1 MHHLRHVVL
10 AATLLLGFGSCQKS
24 GSGSEGDYT
33 KLTGEVFTTTF
44 SIQYNAQKDYSEAVD
59 STFHAFSHSLNP
71 FDSTSLISA
80 INRNESQLMDS
91 MLREVFLQS
100 VVISRHTGGSYDVTC
115 APLINLWGFGFEKK
129 KTDSVTPEAIDSV
142 RAFVGFDKVHL
153 DGMRMIKEDPRMKMD
168 FSSISKGYCSD
179 LVARMLKRRGV
190 TSYLVEL
197 GGEIAFEGTNS
208 RGESWVIG
216 VDKPIADPAGVINDF
231 QVRVQLPRTA
241 GGLATSGNYRNFK
254 VVNGKKIAHTID
266 PHTGYPIQTDVLSAT
281 IIAPTCMLA
290 DGLAT
295 ACMTRTAADVPAL
308 MQNFPGVEYMLIL
321 GDEKTGFRT
330 VMSPRLRAP
339 HPPRLRSI
347 ALPGTT
353 SQGIQPRRLQL
364 DPLILSPPLP
374 PAKRLV
380 SYLHESK

>member
-1 MHHLRHVVL
+1 M
-10 AATLLLGFGSCQKS
+10 
-24 GSGSEGDYT
+24 
-33 KLTGEVFTTTF
+33 
-44 SIQYNAQKDYSEAVD
+44 
-59 STFHAFSHSLNP
+59 
-71 FDSTSLISA
+71 
-80 INRNESQLMDS
+80 
-91 MLREVFLQS
+91 
-100 VVISRHTGGSYDVTC
+100 
-115 APLINLWGFGFEKK
+115 
-129 KTDSVTPEAIDSV
+129 
-142 RAFVGFDKVHL
+142 GFDKVHL

-308 MQNFPGVEYMLIL
+308 IQNFPGVEYMLIL

-330 VMSPRLRAP
+330 VMSPGFER
-339 HPPRLRSI
+339 
-347 ALPGTT
+347 
-353 SQGIQPRRLQL
+353 
-364 DPLILSPPLP
+364 LILPD
-374 PAKRLV
+374 
-380 SYLHESK
+380 

>member
-10 AATLLLGFGSCQKS
+10 AAALLLGFGSCQKS

-59 STFHAFSHSLNP
+59 STFHA
-71 FDSTSLISA
+71 
-80 INRNESQLMDS
+80 
-91 MLREVFLQS
+91 

-179 LVARMLKRRGV
+179 LVARMLKHHGV

-208 RGESWVIG
+208 RGESWIIG

-308 MQNFPGVEYMLIL
+308 IQNFPGVEYILIL

-330 VMSPRLRAP
+330 VMSPGFER
-339 HPPRLRSI
+339 
-347 ALPGTT
+347 
-353 SQGIQPRRLQL
+353 
-364 DPLILSPPLP
+364 LILPD
-374 PAKRLV
+374 
-380 SYLHESK
+380 

>member
-1 MHHLRHVVL
+1 
-10 AATLLLGFGSCQKS
+10 
-24 GSGSEGDYT
+24 
-33 KLTGEVFTTTF
+33 
-44 SIQYNAQKDYSEAVD
+44 
-59 STFHAFSHSLNP
+59 
-71 FDSTSLISA
+71 
-80 INRNESQLMDS
+80 
-91 MLREVFLQS
+91 
-100 VVISRHTGGSYDVTC
+100 
-115 APLINLWGFGFEKK
+115 
-129 KTDSVTPEAIDSV
+129 
-142 RAFVGFDKVHL
+142 
-153 DGMRMIKEDPRMKMD
+153 MKMD

-208 RGESWVIG
+208 RGENWVIG

-295 ACMTRTAADVPAL
+295 ACMTRTAADIPAL

-330 VMSPRLRAP
+330 VMSPGFER
-339 HPPRLRSI
+339 
-347 ALPGTT
+347 
-353 SQGIQPRRLQL
+353 
-364 DPLILSPPLP
+364 LILPD
-374 PAKRLV
+374 
-380 SYLHESK
+380 

>member
-1 MHHLRHVVL
+1 MHHLRHVAL

-216 VDKPIADPAGVINDF
+216 VDKPITDPAGVINDF

-254 VVNGKKIAHTID
+254 VVNGKRIAHTID

-330 VMSPRLRAP
+330 VMSPGFER
-339 HPPRLRSI
+339 
-347 ALPGTT
+347 
-353 SQGIQPRRLQL
+353 
-364 DPLILSPPLP
+364 LILPD
-374 PAKRLV
+374 
-380 SYLHESK
+380 

>member
-1 MHHLRHVVL
+1 MQLHASLSSLLRAGKLCAL
-10 AATLLLGFGSCQKS
+10 AAVAAGALFACSS
-24 GSGSEGDYT
+24 GKTTNDYT
-33 KLTGEVFTTTF
+33 RLSGEVFTTTF
-44 SIQYNAQKDYSEAVD
+44 SIQYDLPTDYSLAVD

-80 INRNESQLMDS
+80 INRNESQQADS

-100 VVISRHTGGSYDVTC
+100 VEISRQTGGSYDVTC
-115 APLINLWGFGFEKK
+115 SPFINLWGFGFEKK
-129 KTDSVTPEAIDSV
+129 DSISQHTIDSI
-142 RAFVGFDKVHL
+142 RAFVGYEKVTFDGL
-153 DGMRMIKEDPRMKMD
+153 RMIKADPRMKMD

-179 LVARMLKRRGV
+179 LVARMLLGKGAEN
-190 TSYLVEL
+190 YLVEL

-308 MQNFPGVEYMLIL
+308 IQNFPGVEYMLIL

-330 VMSPRLRAP
+330 VMSPGFER
-339 HPPRLRSI
+339 
-347 ALPGTT
+347 
-353 SQGIQPRRLQL
+353 
-364 DPLILSPPLP
+364 LILPD
-374 PAKRLV
+374 
-380 SYLHESK
+380 

>member
-10 AATLLLGFGSCQKS
+10 AAALLLGFGSCQT

-44 SIQYNAQKDYSEAVD
+44 SIQYSAQKDYSEAVD

-142 RAFVGFDKVHL
+142 RTFVGFDKVHL

-208 RGESWVIG
+208 RGESWIIG

-231 QVRVQLPRTA
+231 RWRAGDLGQLPQLQGREWQEDRPHHRPTH
-241 GGLATSGNYRNFK
+241 GLSHPDGCAECDDHR
-254 VVNGKKIAHTID
+254 
-266 PHTGYPIQTDVLSAT
+266 PHVYA
-281 IIAPTCMLA
+281 
-290 DGLAT
+290 
-295 ACMTRTAADVPAL
+295 R
-308 MQNFPGVEYMLIL
+308 
-321 GDEKTGFRT
+321 
-330 VMSPRLRAP
+330 
-339 HPPRLRSI
+339 
-347 ALPGTT
+347 
-353 SQGIQPRRLQL
+353 
-364 DPLILSPPLP
+364 
-374 PAKRLV
+374 
-380 SYLHESK
+380 

>member
-10 AATLLLGFGSCQKS
+10 AAALLLGFGSCQKS

-44 SIQYNAQKDYSEAVD
+44 SIQYNAQKDYSEAID

-216 VDKPIADPAGVINDF
+216 VAPTHEVRAGSSASTSPSQTLRASSMTSRCAYSSPVPLAGW
-231 QVRVQLPRTA
+231 RPRATT
-241 GGLATSGNYRNFK
+241 ATS
-254 VVNGKKIAHTID
+254 
-266 PHTGYPIQTDVLSAT
+266 
-281 IIAPTCMLA
+281 
-290 DGLAT
+290 
-295 ACMTRTAADVPAL
+295 
-308 MQNFPGVEYMLIL
+308 
-321 GDEKTGFRT
+321 
-330 VMSPRLRAP
+330 
-339 HPPRLRSI
+339 RS
-347 ALPGTT
+347 
-353 SQGIQPRRLQL
+353 
-364 DPLILSPPLP
+364 
-374 PAKRLV
+374 
-380 SYLHESK
+380 

>member
-10 AATLLLGFGSCQKS
+10 AAALLLGFGSCQKS

-71 FDSTSLISA
+71 FDSTSLSSA

-115 APLINLWGFGFEKK
+115 APLI
-129 KTDSVTPEAIDSV
+129 T
-142 RAFVGFDKVHL
+142 FVGFDKVHL

-308 MQNFPGVEYMLIL
+308 IQNFPGVEYMLIL

-330 VMSPRLRAP
+330 VMSPGFER
-339 HPPRLRSI
+339 
-347 ALPGTT
+347 
-353 SQGIQPRRLQL
+353 
-364 DPLILSPPLP
+364 LILPD
-374 PAKRLV
+374 
-380 SYLHESK
+380 

>member
-10 AATLLLGFGSCQKS
+10 AAALLLGFGSCQKS

-142 RAFVGFDKVHL
+142 RAFVGFDKIHL

-295 ACMTRTAADVPAL
+295 ACMTRTAADVPSL
-308 MQNFPGVEYMLIL
+308 IQNFPGVEYMLIL

-330 VMSPRLRAP
+330 VMSPGFER
-339 HPPRLRSI
+339 
-347 ALPGTT
+347 
-353 SQGIQPRRLQL
+353 
-364 DPLILSPPLP
+364 LIL
-374 PAKRLV
+374 AD
-380 SYLHESK
+380 